1 MMRDSGHNRSQLAQA
16 ESALQELETKLERT
30 RALLVERKAERLDIE
45 TQIQRIKST
54 GDINKMVV
62 LQPRMFALDKTIH
75 DLKNAESDCLQR
87 IESSRRYLYT
97 LYVKL
102 EKLRQEAAT
111 LADKSSLYG
120 QEHTLL
126 PDEQANLRR
135 LRLQIQ
141 AITGAE

>member
-1 MMRDSGHNRSQLAQA
+1 MMRDNGHNRSQLAKA
-16 ESALQELETKLERT
+16 ESALQELEAKLVHT
-30 RALLVERKAERLDIE
+30 RALLAERKAERLKFDQVKTI
-45 TQIQRIKST
+45 TST
-54 GDINKMVV
+54 GDINDMMM
-62 LQPRMFALDKTIH
+62 LQSRTFALDKTIA
-75 DLKNAESDCLQR
+75 DLKNSESDCLQR

-102 EKLRQEAAT
+102 EKLRQEAAVLT
-111 LADKSSLYG
+111 DKSSPHG
-120 QEHTLL
+120 QGQSLL

>member
-1 MMRDSGHNRSQLAQA
+1 MRDNGHNNSQLAKA
-16 ESALQELETKLERT
+16 ESALRELEAKLQHT
-30 RALLVERKAERLDIE
+30 RALLEERKAQRLEIE
-45 TQIQRIKST
+45 TQVTTIKST
-54 GDINKMVV
+54 GDINDMMM
-62 LQPRMFALDKTIH
+62 LQSRTLAMDKAIA
-75 DLKNAESDCLQR
+75 DLKASESECAQR

-111 LADKSSLYG
+111 LAGKSSLPN
-120 QEHTLL
+120 QEQTLL
-126 PDEQANLRR
+126 PDEQSSLRR

>member
-1 MMRDSGHNRSQLAQA
+1 MMRDNGHNRSQLANA
-16 ESALQELETKLERT
+16 ESALQELEAKLGHT
-30 RALLVERKAERLDIE
+30 RALLAERKAERLKIE
-45 TQIQRIKST
+45 TQVKTINST
-54 GDINKMVV
+54 GDINDMVM
-62 LQPRMFALDKTIH
+62 LQSHTFALDKIIA
-75 DLKNAESDCLQR
+75 DLKTSESDCLQR

-111 LADKSSLYG
+111 LADKSSVYG
-120 QEHTLL
+120 QEHNLL
-126 PDEQANLRR
+126 PDEQASLRR

>member
-1 MMRDSGHNRSQLAQA
+1 MMRDNGHNRSQLAKA
-16 ESALQELETKLERT
+16 ESALLELEAKLEHT
-30 RALLVERKAERLDIE
+30 RALLAERKAERLKTE
-45 TQIQRIKST
+45 TQVKTINST
-54 GDINKMVV
+54 GDINDMMM
-62 LQPRMFALDKTIH
+62 LQSRTFALDKTIA
-75 DLKNAESDCLQR
+75 DLKHSESDCLQR

-111 LADKSSLYG
+111 LTDRTSLQDQG
-120 QEHTLL
+120 QNLL

>member
-1 MMRDSGHNRSQLAQA
+1 MMRDNGHNRSQLAKA
-16 ESALQELETKLERT
+16 ESALQELEAKLEHT
-30 RALLVERKAERLDIE
+30 KALLAERKAERLEIE
-45 TQIQRIKST
+45 AQVKNIKST
-54 GDINKMVV
+54 GDINKMVI
-62 LQPRMFALDKTIH
+62 LQPRMFALDKTIA
-75 DLKNAESDCLQR
+75 DLKNSESDCLQR

-111 LADKSSLYG
+111 LADKSSLHD
-120 QEHTLL
+120 QEHNLL
-126 PDEQANLRR
+126 PDEQASLRR

>member
-1 MMRDSGHNRSQLAQA
+1 MMRDNAHNRSQLAKA
-16 ESALQELETKLERT
+16 ESALQESEAKLEHT
-30 RALLVERKAERLDIE
+30 RALLAERKAERLDIE
-45 TQIQRIKST
+45 TQIKTIKST
-54 GDINKMVV
+54 GDINKMVT
-62 LQPRMFALDKTIH
+62 LQPRMFALDKIIH
-75 DLKNAESDCLQR
+75 DLKNSESDCLQR

-111 LADKSSLYG
+111 LADKSSLHDQG
-120 QEHTLL
+120 HNLL
-126 PDEQANLRR
+126 PDEQASLRR